1 MVRTSRRF
9 AQVHSP
15 PSRLLGRARNALRW
29 DFSVGG
35 VMGYRIENGRVV
47 GRVED
52 AMVTRDAHS
61 MLTGPGA
68 VASGPEW
75 IGVFRGAPRVER
87 TGVPLSMKE

>member
-1 MVRTSRRF
+1 MPSDGTSRS
-9 AQVHSP
+9 A
-15 PSRLLGRARNALRW
+15 ALW
-29 DFSVGG
+29 G
-35 VMGYRIENGRVV
+35 NGRVV

-87 TGVPLSMKE
+87 TGVPVSMKE